1 MMGRFADIPIKH
13 KVTLIALLTSVVAI
27 LISCAIFIVGDM
39 ITTRRDLAHELSAIA
54 EIVGQNSAAAV
65 LFDDARA
72 AEETL
77 SALATKPNIV
87 SARIV
92 TSGETVFA
100 AYAGRQDQVRATGA
114 GITDFRWPAEQGAE
128 NAVFLAEFV
137 DVVEPIVL
145 DGETIGA
152 VVLRSDLGYIYD
164 QMQFQLLI
172 ATIATILSLS
182 IAGILSFRLQGVISR
197 PITHLAEVMESV
209 TRNRAYSARAQKH
222 GNDEL
227 GVLIEG
233 FNTMLAEIEANEES
247 LAARI
252 QAETANRAKS
262 EFLANMSHELRTP
275 LNAIIGFSEILQ
287 TEVFGPLGSA
297 RYSSYA
303 TDIHNSGSHLL
314 DIINDIL
321 DLSKAEAG
329 KLTLDETKVELSVVI
344 GRCLRMLGAKAAD
357 QGVQLVSRLPARL
370 PRLYADGRLVS
381 QAVINL
387 LSNAV
392 KFTGEDG
399 TVVISMAAEPDGSW
413 LISVEDSGIG
423 IAAEDLPKIRQ
434 PFAQVANAFSRR
446 HEGTGLGLPLVEQ
459 IMKLHGGSLEIE
471 SELGKGTKASV
482 RFPQDRVL
490 EAPKKSSSVRALK
503 LAKRPRSK
511 SGTPTARSA

>member
-1 MMGRFADIPIKH
+1 MRRFADISIKQ
-13 KVTLIALLTSVVAI
+13 KVTLVALLTSVVAI
-27 LISCAIFIVGDM
+27 LTSSAIFIVGDM
-39 ITTRRDLAHELSAIA
+39 VNARRDLAHELSAIA
-54 EIVGQNSAAAV
+54 EIVGRNSAAAV

-77 SALATKPNIV
+77 SALAAKPNIV
-87 SARIV
+87 AARIV
-92 TSGETVFA
+92 TSRATVFA
-100 AYAGRQDQVRATGA
+100 AYAGRQDQSGA
-114 GITDFRWPAEQGAE
+114 ADGDIADFHWPAKQGSE
-128 NAVFLAEFV
+128 NAVFLGEFV

-182 IAGILSFRLQGVISR
+182 IAGILSFQLQRVISR
-197 PITHLAEVMESV
+197 PIAHLAEVMESV
-209 TRNRAYSARAQKH
+209 TRNRAYSTRAQKH

-227 GVLIEG
+227 GVLIDG

-275 LNAIIGFSEILQ
+275 LNAIIGFSEVLQ

-344 GRCLRMLGAKAAD
+344 GRCLRMLGGKTTS
-357 QGVQLVSRLPARL
+357 QGVELVSHLPARI
-370 PRLYADGRLVS
+370 PRLYADSRLVS
-381 QAVINL
+381 QVVINL

-392 KFTGEDG
+392 KFTGEG
-399 TVVISMAAEPDGSW
+399 GRVVISMAAGPNGSW
-413 LISVEDSGIG
+413 VISVEDSGIG
-423 IAAEDLPKIRQ
+423 IAAEDLPRIRE
-434 PFAQVANAFSRR
+434 PFAQVASAFSRR

-471 SELGKGTKASV
+471 SELGKGTNARV
-482 RFPQDRVL
+482 RFPEDRVL
-490 EAPKKSSSVRALK
+490 NPPEKTPPMPSLDPARRSSS
-503 LAKRPRSK
+503 K
-511 SGTPTARSA
+511 SRTAPAARSA